1 MNVEELT
8 NLLVSSCESNRCKY
22 IPWWE
27 DNKENSNSMYRF
39 NVFTDEQIQDIEECI
54 SGCSADIISKPAG
67 SMGLSLFHMLVWHN
81 FYNSVK
87 GILEGERVNL
97 QIDINLNP

>member
-1 MNVEELT
+1 MDVKELT
-8 NLLVSSCESNRCKY
+8 DLLVSSCESNRCKY

-27 DNKENSNSMYRF
+27 DSKESSNSIYRF

-54 SGCSADIISKPAG
+54 NGCSVDIISKPAG
-67 SMGLSLFHMLVWHN
+67 NMGLSLFHMLVWHN

-87 GILEGERVNL
+87 KILEGAD
-97 QIDINLNP
+97 IDIKIGRAHV